1 MENRIRKTGFRIS
14 PTLVLVILV
23 GGIMAGSLIY
33 SRWQEAN
40 PPSQSNNLETP
51 ADPVASAFEQDLH
64 PQILAV
70 SRLVNTLVRLAE
82 VNGYPIS
89 KKQVEIALPH
99 LKSMTSLEKL
109 EDTKCQ
115 EIFTHIARTL
125 TMEQQGA
132 MPNGRPGRHDYPQQ
146 PFNAENPYLDGP
158 NHERLKELIK
168 AVEKWKPKEESP
180 DAT

>member
-99 LKSMTSLEKL
+99 LKSMTSFEKL

-115 EIFTHIARTL
+115 EIFTHLSHI
-125 TMEQQGA
+125 
-132 MPNGRPGRHDYPQQ
+132 H
-146 PFNAENPYLDGP
+146 
-158 NHERLKELIK
+158 I
-168 AVEKWKPKEESP
+168 
-180 DAT
+180 

>member
-1 MENRIRKTGFRIS
+1 
-14 PTLVLVILV
+14 
-23 GGIMAGSLIY
+23 MAGSLFY

-51 ADPVASAFEQDLH
+51 ADPVASAFERELH

-70 SRLVNTLVRLAE
+70 SRLVNTLVRLAG

-89 KKQVEIALPH
+89 MKQVEIALPH

-109 EDTKCQ
+109 EDTRCQ

-132 MPNGRPGRHDYPQQ
+132 MPNGRPGPHDYPQR

-168 AVEKWKPKEESP
+168 AIEQWKPKEESP
-180 DAT
+180 EADAA